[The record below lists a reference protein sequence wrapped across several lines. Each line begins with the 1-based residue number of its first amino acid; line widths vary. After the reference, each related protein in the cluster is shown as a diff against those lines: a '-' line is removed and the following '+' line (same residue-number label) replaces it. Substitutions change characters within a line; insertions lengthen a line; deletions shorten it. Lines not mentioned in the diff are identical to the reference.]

1 MAADVSPVSALFVG
15 ALCIAVYFLPTI
27 VAASRHKRSENAIV
41 ALNLLLGWTLIG
53 WIVALVWALTADPPD
68 PIVVAPALRRR
79 LPPILCAT
87 CGKYSAPGSQ
97 FCSSCGGQ
105 FIAH

>member
-1 MAADVSPVSALFVG
+1 MAADASPIPGLIIVVF
-15 ALCIAVYFLPTI
+15 CIALYFLPTI

-41 ALNLLLGWTLIG
+41 ALNLLLGWTVIG
-53 WIVALVWALTADPPD
+53 WIGALIWALSADPPD
-68 PIVVAPALRRR
+68 HIVVAPPLRRR

-97 FCSSCGGQ
+97 FCSSCGGR
-105 FIAH
+105 FIAG